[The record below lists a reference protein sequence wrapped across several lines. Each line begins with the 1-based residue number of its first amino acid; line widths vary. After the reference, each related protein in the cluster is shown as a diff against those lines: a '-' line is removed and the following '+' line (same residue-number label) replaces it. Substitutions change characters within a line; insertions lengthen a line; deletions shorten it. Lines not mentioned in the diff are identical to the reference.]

1 MPLDTD
7 ELFRVLAD
15 PTRRRILDLL
25 SEQESLSV
33 NDIGK
38 AFPDLVTS
46 GISKHLMVLRAAD
59 LVTAARDGRRQY
71 YSINARVRYFSYV
84 SVAVLLVVTYIQVT
98 YLKRYFRKKKLL

>member
-25 SEQESLSV
+25 SEKEPLSV

-59 LVTAARDGRRQY
+59 LVMATRDGRHQY
-71 YSINARVRYFSYV
+71 YCVNAKVLEESLAPWLSKYERYWTSALERLRDA
-84 SVAVLLVVTYIQVT
+84 SE
-98 YLKRYFRKKKLL
+98 RSG